1 MLYVYFQ
8 ESNRPLEKIFR
19 DSMMNE
25 PILKKDDSRYVVYP
39 VCYSDVY
46 NYYKS
51 AVACFWTEE
60 EVNLSGDL
68 NDWYNLTK
76 DERWFL
82 IHIIA
87 FFAGADGIVNENI
100 CMRFYNEVQIP
111 EARLFYGF
119 QSAMEGVHSEVYSKI
134 IDTYVADREEKNTV
148 LNAIQYFDCVRK
160 KANWCELYMHSTASF
175 ATRLVAFAVVE
186 GVFFSGAF
194 CAIFW
199 CKKRGILSG
208 LCFSNELISR
218 DEALHCE
225 FAVLLYS
232 KLHNRLTR
240 EECHKIIRD
249 AVEIELDFICES
261 LPCRLIG
268 MNAELMGEYVR
279 FVADR
284 LAVQLGYDKIYG
296 AKQPFAFM
304 ESISIESKSNF
315 FERRVSEYALAT
327 KTEFDEGVFDMEC
340 PTASG
345 IA

>member
-1 MLYVYFQ
+1 M
-8 ESNRPLEKIFR
+8 E
-19 DSMMNE
+19 E
-25 PILKKDDSRYVVYP
+25 PILKKDDSRFVVYP
-39 VCYSDVY
+39 IQYPDIY
-46 NYYKS
+46 KYYKK

-60 EVNLSGDL
+60 EVNLSTDL
-68 NDWYNLTK
+68 TDWGNLSK
-76 DERWFL
+76 DEKWFL

-100 CMRFYNEVQIP
+100 ALRFYNEIQIP

-119 QSAMEGVHSEVYSKI
+119 QSAMEGIHGEVYAKI
-134 IDTYVADREEKNTV
+134 IDTYISSKTEKDKV

-160 KANWCELYMHSTASF
+160 KANWCQLYMTSNDSF

-199 CKKRGILSG
+199 CKKRGILHG

-232 KLHNRLTR
+232 KLQNRLSKK
-240 EECHKIIRD
+240 EVHKIITD
-249 AVEIELDFICES
+249 AVNIELEFICES

-268 MNAELMGEYVR
+268 MNVNMMSEYVK

-284 LAVQLGYDKIYG
+284 LCLQLGYDKIYN
-296 AKQPFAFM
+296 AKQPFSFM
-304 ESISIESKSNF
+304 ETISMESKSNF
-315 FERRVSEYALAT
+315 FEKKVSEYALST
-327 KTEFDEGVFDMEC
+327 KTTLDE
-340 PTASG
+340 TAFN
-345 IA
+345 

>member
-1 MLYVYFQ
+1 M
-8 ESNRPLEKIFR
+8 
-19 DSMMNE
+19 DS
-25 PILKKDDSRYVVYP
+25 ILKKNDGRFVVLP
-39 VCYSDVY
+39 VLYSDLY
-46 NYYKS
+46 EYYKK

-60 EVNLSGDL
+60 EVNLAGDL
-68 NDWYNLTK
+68 KDWYALSK
-76 DERWFL
+76 EERWFL

-87 FFAGADGIVNENI
+87 FFAGADGIVTENI
-100 CMRFYNEVQIP
+100 SMRFYNEVQIP

-160 KANWCELYMHSTASF
+160 KANWCEKYMASSESF

-194 CAIFW
+194 CSIFW
-199 CKKRGILSG
+199 CKKRGILPG

-225 FAVLLYS
+225 FAVLLYW
-232 KLHNRLTR
+232 KLEERLSR
-240 EECHKIIRD
+240 VEIHKIIKD
-249 AVEIELDFICES
+249 AVEIELEFINEA

-268 MNAELMGEYVR
+268 MNAVMMGEYVK

-284 LAVQLGYDKIYG
+284 LSLQLGYDRIYN
-296 AKQPFAFM
+296 ASQPFAFM
-304 ESISIESKSNF
+304 ESISLESKSNF
-315 FERRVSEYALAT
+315 FERRVSDYALAT
-327 KTEFDEGVFDMEC
+327 KTVFDENIFKID
-340 PTASG
+340 
-345 IA
+345 

>member
-1 MLYVYFQ
+1 MY
-8 ESNRPLEKIFR
+8 
-19 DSMMNE
+19 ME
-25 PILKKDDSRYVVYP
+25 PILKKDDSRFVVYP
-39 VCYSDVY
+39 IQYPDIY
-46 NYYKS
+46 KYYKK
-51 AVACFWTEE
+51 AVGCFWTEE
-60 EVNLSGDL
+60 EINLSTDL
-68 NDWYNLTK
+68 TDWYKLTK

-100 CMRFYNEVQIP
+100 AFRFYNEIQIP

-119 QSAMEGVHSEVYSKI
+119 QSTMEGIHGEVYSKI
-134 IDTYVADREEKNTV
+134 IDTYVADKAEKNKV

-160 KANWCELYMHSTASF
+160 KANWCEMYMNSNDSF

-194 CAIFW
+194 CSIFW
-199 CKKRGILSG
+199 CKKRGILPG

-232 KLHNRLTR
+232 KLLNRLSKQ
-240 EECHKIIRD
+240 EVHKIISD
-249 AVEIELDFICES
+249 AVNIELEFICEA

-268 MNAELMGEYVR
+268 MNVSMMSEYVK

-284 LAVQLGYDKIYG
+284 LCLQLGYDKIYN
-296 AKQPFAFM
+296 AKQPFSFM
-304 ESISIESKSNF
+304 EMISIESKSNF
-315 FERRVSEYALAT
+315 FEKKVSEYALST
-327 KTEFDEGVFDMEC
+327 KTAFDETIFD
-340 PTASG
+340 
-345 IA
+345 